1 MILWVV
7 VEMMTLKSKTVKGMK
22 GDLDAA
28 KKQVRSEFNKA
39 KAKINEMERHTEE
52 YIARNPKRAA
62 AIAVG
67 VGAAI
72 GAAITAYLMK
82 EKK

>member
-1 MILWVV
+1 M
-7 VEMMTLKSKTVKGMK
+7 KSKTVKGIK
-22 GDLDAA
+22 EDFSAV
-28 KKQVRSEFNKA
+28 KRQVKSEFNKA
-39 KAKINEMERHTEE
+39 KAKISKAEQHAEG
-52 YIARNPKRAA
+52 YIAENPKKAA

-82 EKK
+82 EKQ